1 MTTWRNWAGNQ
12 FARGLT
18 AVGKVHSVDDVV
30 AIVGEAN
37 RSGRRLKVVG
47 SGHSFTGIAR
57 PEELVMSLEQYRGID
72 DVDVEHGTV
81 TVRAGTTIADLNVL
95 LAGNGL
101 AMPNLGDVTYQS
113 ILGAVS
119 TSTHGTGITLGGLA
133 TQVLS
138 FTLVTSSGEVLVCS
152 REQNVDVW
160 QAGRVSLGALG
171 VIVDVT
177 LSVVPA
183 FALHAVEYPEKV
195 SEVET
200 NFDVHVREND
210 HFEFYWV
217 PHTKWALTKR
227 NNRSSAAHTARRP
240 VSTFWN
246 KIVMENVAFGAVC
259 KVGKVAPSLIPKLAT
274 ALPSQGR
281 QERVDASYRIF
292 ASKRLVRF
300 CEMEYSIPLGA
311 LPEALGRVRKMV
323 DDRGF
328 RVSFPVE
335 VRAVQGDDIPLSTAY
350 GRDSAYVA
358 VHMYRGIDFEP
369 YFREVEKIMVDYGGR
384 PHWGKIHFQDKSSL
398 RPLYPEFDKF
408 VELRDRLDPTGMFSN
423 AYLNRVLGRQ
433 SGIPD

>member
-12 FARGLT
+12 VARGLT
-18 AVGKVHSVDDVV
+18 AVGQVRSVDDVV
-30 AIVGEAN
+30 AVVGEAN

-72 DVDVEHGTV
+72 DNDVEHGTV

-95 LAGNGL
+95 LAGRGL

-119 TSTHGTGITLGGLA
+119 TSTHGTGIKLGGLA

-138 FTLVTSSGEVLVCS
+138 FTLVASTGEVLVCS
-152 REQNVDVW
+152 RDQNVDVW

-171 VIVDVT
+171 VVVDVT

-183 FALHAVEYPEKV
+183 FTLHAVEYPEKV
-195 SEVET
+195 SEVEA
-200 NFDVHVREND
+200 NFDAHVREND

-227 NNRSSAAHTARRP
+227 NNRTSAAHTARRP

-259 KVGKVAPSLIPKLAT
+259 KVGKVVPSLIPKLAT

-300 CEMEYSIPLGA
+300 CEMEYSIPLDA

-358 VHMYRGIDFEP
+358 VHMYRGMDSEP
-369 YFREVEKIMVDYGGR
+369 YFRAVEKIMVDYGGR
-384 PHWGKIHFQDKSSL
+384 PHWGKIHFQDKSGL
-398 RPLYPEFDKF
+398 RPLYPKFDKF

>member
-12 FARGLT
+12 VARGLT
-18 AVGKVHSVDDVV
+18 AVGQVRSVDDVV
-30 AIVGEAN
+30 AVVGEAN

-95 LAGNGL
+95 LAGHGL

-138 FTLVTSSGEVLVCS
+138 FTLVTSTGEVLVCS

-171 VIVDVT
+171 IVVDVT

-183 FALHAVEYPEKV
+183 FTLHAVEYPEKV
-195 SEVET
+195 SEVEA
-200 NFDVHVREND
+200 NFDAHVREND

-227 NNRSSAAHTARRP
+227 NNRTSAAHTARRP

-259 KVGKVAPSLIPKLAT
+259 KVGKVVPSLIPKLAT

-300 CEMEYSIPLGA
+300 CEMEYSIPLDA
-311 LPEALGRVRKMV
+311 LPEALGRVRRMV

-358 VHMYRGIDFEP
+358 VHMYRGMDFEP
-369 YFREVEKIMVDYGGR
+369 YFRAVEKIMVDYGGR

-398 RPLYPEFDKF
+398 RALYPEFDKF

>member
-12 FARGLT
+12 VARGLT
-18 AVGKVHSVDDVV
+18 AVGEVHSVDDVV
-30 AIVGEAN
+30 AVVGEAN

-47 SGHSFTGIAR
+47 SGHSFTGVAR

-81 TVRAGTTIADLNVL
+81 TVRAGTTIADLNLL
-95 LAGNGL
+95 LAGHGL

-119 TSTHGTGITLGGLA
+119 TSTHGTGLTLGGLA

-160 QAGRVSLGALG
+160 HAGRVSLGALG
-171 VIVDVT
+171 VVVDVT
-177 LSVVPA
+177 LRVVPA
-183 FALHAVEYPEKV
+183 FTLHAVEYPEKV
-195 SEVET
+195 SEVEA
-200 NFDVHVREND
+200 NFDVNVREND

-227 NNRSSAAHTARRP
+227 NNRSSSAHTARRP

-328 RVSFPVE
+328 QVSFPVE
-335 VRAVQGDDIPLSTAY
+335 VRAAKGDDIPLSTAY

-358 VHMYRGIDFEP
+358 VHMYRGMDFEP